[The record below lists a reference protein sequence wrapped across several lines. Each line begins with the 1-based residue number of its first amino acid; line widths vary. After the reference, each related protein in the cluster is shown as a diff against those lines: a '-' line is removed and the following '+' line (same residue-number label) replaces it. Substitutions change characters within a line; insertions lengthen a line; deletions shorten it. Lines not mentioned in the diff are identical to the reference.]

1 MSYYKLTKGTSGEIG
16 VDRAAKNLDGKI
28 LQPIITDS
36 GGTGISNDWF
46 ANMYKSISGST
57 NGDANVD
64 RYLHVNGN
72 KINDINIPTNKA
84 GKTLATTD
92 QISVGQIKSGTF
104 TTDSVGRPTF
114 TPSIDDEKILVCLQY
129 ADERGYFPAI
139 S

>member
-92 QISVGQIKSGTF
+92 QLTTAITGFTKYYIDISLTEQGKYPRQ
-104 TTDSVGRPTF
+104 
-114 TPSIDDEKILVCLQY
+114 
-129 ADERGYFPAI
+129 
-139 S
+139 